1 MLSVRQKK
9 GAVSSSQ
16 DLEDILSPYDY
27 ANRNDADNFCPV
39 AGSIES
45 DDDHHD
51 AGMTFGDQTDLFSQN
66 SQNDLT
72 KQTGQFTGDNLVVA
86 PNMVR
91 VPHTHYLALFLAAG
105 VDVVTVEGA
114 PRWLFLVVSRR
125 RSYYPPIHW
134 LVIII
139 VLI

>member
-27 ANRNDADNFCPV
+27 GNRNDADNFCPV
-39 AGSIES
+39 AGSMDD

-66 SQNDLT
+66 SQNDVT

-91 VPHTHYLALFLAAG
+91 FLC
-105 VDVVTVEGA
+105 
-114 PRWLFLVVSRR
+114 
-125 RSYYPPIHW
+125 
-134 LVIII
+134 
-139 VLI
+139 

>member
-9 GAVSSSQ
+9 GTVSSSQ

-45 DDDHHD
+45 DDDNHD
-51 AGMTFGDQTDLFSQN
+51 AGMTFDDQTDFFSQN
-66 SQNDLT
+66 CPNDVT
-72 KQTGQFTGDNLVVA
+72 KPTGQFTGDNLVVA

-91 VPHTHYLALFLAAG
+91 FLSLFQH
-105 VDVVTVEGA
+105 VSISI
-114 PRWLFLVVSRR
+114 PCWLIDWLII
-125 RSYYPPIHW
+125 SYFHGGP
-134 LVIII
+134 
-139 VLI
+139 